1 MYIRLIRNK
10 PRGNAIFG
18 RLYVDSLM
26 QGEHHQYAF
35 ATDTLEHYQY
45 AIPTGCYRL
54 RITQS
59 AKFGEL
65 LPILDGVYGF
75 ARPNTPMRQRVGI
88 RIHAGNTI
96 ADSRGCILVGS
107 IDMGNKARLLSS
119 RKALNELREYLLNYQ
134 KQNPNE
140 EIYIEISE
148 PDAYPLYDVPY
159 ECQLQKP

>member
-10 PRGNAIFG
+10 PQGNAIFG

-59 AKFGEL
+59 DKFGEM

-75 ARPNTPMRQRVGI
+75 ARPHTPMRQRIGI

-96 ADSRGCILVGS
+96 QHTTGCILVGDADTS
-107 IDMGNKARLLSS
+107 NQRLLSS
-119 RKALNELREYLLNYQ
+119 RKALNQLRDYLLNYQ

-148 PDAYPLYDVPY
+148 PDAYPLYDMPSQR
-159 ECQLQKP
+159 QL

>member
-59 AKFGEL
+59 DKFGEL

-75 ARPNTPMRQRVGI
+75 ARPHTPMRQRIGI

-96 ADSRGCILVGS
+96 QHTTGCVLVGDADAS
-107 IDMGNKARLLSS
+107 NQRLLSS
-119 RKALNELREYLLNYQ
+119 RKALNQLRDYLLNYQ

-140 EIYIEISE
+140 EIFIEISE
-148 PDAYPLYDVPY
+148 PDAYPLYDMP
-159 ECQLQKP
+159 CQR